1 MFYCGSACGS
11 APACGSAVRF
21 LIHSL
26 PGTCP
31 SARWRSPRDRAR
43 AIFGRACR
51 RWPLAGIGFVAP
63 SYIFEVAKIEK
74 ELNQHRDRP

>member
-31 SARWRSPRDRAR
+31 SARWRLGTVPGLFSVAPVGAGLWP
-43 AIFGRACR
+43 GR
-51 RWPLAGIGFVAP
+51 GFVAP
-63 SYIFEVAKIEK
+63 DYIFEVAKIEK
-74 ELNQHRDRP
+74 EFESTS